1 MKKKFLASLVVVLL
15 TSCGGNGNK
24 PEEITKSL
32 KEVMTSFLTARNYTY
47 TVDDEIFDITT
58 TLRYTE
64 NAYYYQPSKT
74 QHGGEAHGYAENS
87 KGVYKYYIADNGEVV
102 FDNYLNTASGDYVKN
117 LWGTTILSFADL
129 DVNSLPTTPSE
140 GNKYLIEDPYNKL
153 LISGLA
159 GFGDSALQEYINVYI
174 ELTSNTTFKTT
185 VHTYGL
191 VGQYIGYAYGTVSSI
206 GTTKIEEIE
215 NVLDNDGGPVGID
228 ETLINMLKTLK
239 ESKNYTLTLS
249 GAVNCVDTYT
259 VRNYYSKDEDDDSKS
274 KGYAGSEYGVFSY
287 KIENGE
293 VISGEV
299 ISNGTNGTFD
309 SIWNMSNFNSLS
321 NLNLS
326 SLRYS
331 KNNEG
336 IYTITDYSTINN
348 FSLFAHMGYSQE
360 DDALTLKINE
370 DGIEFTFTR
379 GEQVVDGKVNNLG
392 TTSIPEIES
401 YISSGNGP
409 LVYEDIDDYGRTF
422 LSNLKKA
429 RNYTLNIK
437 SNYVDRTF
445 ELTKK
450 YTSTS
455 YYQDYKDDQ
464 NDYGYIEEN
473 SGVYKLEN
481 QNGTINKTD
490 KVKDEG
496 TFLWAS
502 SLFKSFSDLDTSS
515 LSGKKISPNTYTIT
529 DSTNKNLLCE
539 IAGFGI
545 YDLMFYLDK
554 VTMTILDETTLSCQF
569 EIKLKEGY
577 GNVIIVLENYNNTN
591 I

>member
-1 MKKKFLASLVVVLL
+1 MAFIIVAIV
-15 TSCGGNGNK
+15 
-24 PEEITKSL
+24 
-32 KEVMTSFLTARNYTY
+32 SFNY
-47 TVDDEIFDITT
+47 IF
-58 TLRYTE
+58 E
-64 NAYYYQPSKT
+64 
-74 QHGGEAHGYAENS
+74 
-87 KGVYKYYIADNGEVV
+87 
-102 FDNYLNTASGDYVKN
+102 
-117 LWGTTILSFADL
+117 
-129 DVNSLPTTPSE
+129 
-140 GNKYLIEDPYNKL
+140 
-153 LISGLA
+153 
-159 GFGDSALQEYINVYI
+159 
-174 ELTSNTTFKTT
+174 
-185 VHTYGL
+185 
-191 VGQYIGYAYGTVSSI
+191 
-206 GTTKIEEIE
+206 
-215 NVLDNDGGPVGID
+215 
-228 ETLINMLKTLK
+228 
-239 ESKNYTLTLS
+239 
-249 GAVNCVDTYT
+249 
-259 VRNYYSKDEDDDSKS
+259 
-274 KGYAGSEYGVFSY
+274 
-287 KIENGE
+287 
-293 VISGEV
+293 
-299 ISNGTNGTFD
+299 
-309 SIWNMSNFNSLS
+309 
-321 NLNLS
+321 
-326 SLRYS
+326 
-331 KNNEG
+331 NEG
-336 IYTITDYSTINN
+336 IYNINDYSTINN

-401 YISSGNGP
+401 YISAGNGP

-437 SNYVDRTF
+437 SNYVDRSF

-473 SGVYKLEN
+473 RGVYKLEN

-569 EIKLKEGY
+569 
-577 GNVIIVLENYNNTN
+577 
-591 I
+591 